1 MKIDYMLILENSIYF
16 LALINPF
23 SKVLFLA
30 SYTPELDVKNLWE
43 MSWRSTLWALGILVV
58 FTLVGQ
64 FILNDIFRVEMYSLK
79 VVGGMIIFAIGWNAV
94 RKGMFFQKE
103 DYKVHESLN
112 EISIVPLATPLIAGP
127 GTITVAISTG
137 AQYGIFVSLASLYIA
152 LSLNLIFMM
161 FSLIISRFTH
171 MLSLTGPL
179 IRITGLI
186 VAVVA
191 MQMVFSGL
199 GEWLRIVFH

>member
-1 MKIDYMLILENSIYF
+1 MEIDYKLILENSIYF

-30 SYTPELDVKNLWE
+30 SYTPELDFKSLWN
-43 MSWRSTLWALGILVV
+43 MSWKATLWALGILVV

-64 FILNDIFRVEMYSLK
+64 FILHEIFRVEIYSLK

-112 EISIVPLATPLIAGP
+112 EMSIVPLATPLIAGP
-127 GTITVAISTG
+127 GTITVVISSG
-137 AQYGIFVSLASLYIA
+137 AQYGIFVCLASLYIA
-152 LSLNLIFMM
+152 LTLNLGFML
-161 FSLIISRFTH
+161 FSLVLSRFTQ

-199 GEWLRIVFH
+199 GEWIRIAFH

>member
-1 MKIDYMLILENSIYF
+1 MEIDYKLILENSIYF
-16 LALINPF
+16 LALVNPF

-30 SYTPELDVKNLWE
+30 SYTPELDFRNLWE
-43 MSWRSTLWALGILVV
+43 MSWRATVWGLGILVI

-64 FILNDIFRVEMYSLK
+64 FVLNEIFRVEMYSLK

-103 DYKVHESLN
+103 DYKVHEVLN
-112 EISIVPLATPLIAGP
+112 EMSIVPLATPLIAGP

-137 AQYGIFVSLASLYIA
+137 AQYGIFVCLASLYIA
-152 LSLNLIFMM
+152 LLVNLIFML
-161 FSLIISRFTH
+161 FSLVISRFTQ

-191 MQMVFSGL
+191 MQMFFSGL
-199 GEWLRIVFH
+199 SEWIRIAFH